1 MKELS
6 LHLLDIAENSLTAG
20 ATEVCLGLTLTAA
33 GVLFLKVEDNGGGI
47 DVEVLRQIENPF
59 FTTRT
64 TRNVGLGL
72 PLLKYHAEMTGGKVE
87 IRSSPGKG
95 TEIKA
100 RFHTWHPDVQPLG
113 DLEGC
118 WMLLAGANRDADIL
132 LNCETPVGSFR
143 IGSAEVKREL
153 ELEDL
158 QAAEIRSDLKML
170 IRNNLEDIGLT
181 DNKIES
187 LIR

>member
-20 ATEVCLGLTLTAA
+20 ATEVSLGLRLTNA
-33 GVLFLKVEDNGGGI
+33 GVLFLKVQDNGRGI
-47 DVEVLRQIENPF
+47 DVEKLRQIENPF

-64 TRNVGLGL
+64 TRNVGLGV
-72 PLLKYHAEMTGGKVE
+72 PLLKQHAEMTGGKVE
-87 IRSSPGKG
+87 IRSNPGKG
-95 TEIKA
+95 TEITA
-100 RFHTWHPDVQPLG
+100 RFHIWHPDIQPLG

-118 WMLLAGANRDADIL
+118 WMLLAVANNEANIL
-132 LNCETPVGSFR
+132 LNCETPGGSFR

-158 QAAEIRSDLKML
+158 QDAEIRADLKAL
-170 IRNNLEDIGLT
+170 IRNNLKDIGLT
-181 DNKIES
+181 NRKIAYKK
-187 LIR
+187 